1 MGWSNM
7 CSRKKHPRSILRL
20 PHGESFHLFKGSIMF
35 DLESLTQLIPLIND
49 NHFAAVVLIVI
60 ILINKGN
67 RRRYL
72 RRARPGS
79 F

>member
-1 MGWSNM
+1 
-7 CSRKKHPRSILRL
+7 
-20 PHGESFHLFKGSIMF
+20 MF
-35 DLESLTQLIPLIND
+35 DLENLTQLISLIND

>member
-1 MGWSNM
+1 
-7 CSRKKHPRSILRL
+7 
-20 PHGESFHLFKGSIMF
+20 MF